1 MSAAYQHEV
10 DASESSLEDLE
21 RLQRLSGVLRGA
33 LLGKEDKIDLV
44 LACLLAQ
51 GHILL
56 DDLPGTG
63 KTTLAK
69 ALAMSLGGRFARI
82 QCTPDLLPTDITGF
96 SLYNQKTHEFEFH
109 SGPVFSDVLLA
120 DELNRTTPRTQS
132 ALLEAMAERQV
143 TIDAEARPLADTF
156 FVIATQNP
164 IDSHGSYPLPEAQL
178 DRFSIRLEI
187 GYPDRDAQLA
197 MLEKAASQSQFVGR
211 ERTSDSVVM
220 PLDSL
225 RRLQQKVAVTTVHPR
240 VREYLV
246 DLVEVTREHE
256 SVELGVSPRG
266 MLIWQRLAQA
276 WAVLHGRD
284 FVSPTDL
291 QDVGPHVLSVRLI
304 VRGGRSERVIQEI
317 FEKVPVPE
325 YR

>member
-1 MSAAYQHEV
+1 MTVIDDVVMSEPDIKQDDMQKLRH
-10 DASESSLEDLE
+10 
-21 RLQRLSGVLRGA
+21 LSKYLRSV
-33 LLGKEDKIDLV
+33 LLGKAEKIDLV
-44 LACLLAQ
+44 LSCMLAQ
-51 GHILL
+51 GHLLL

-69 ALAMSLGGRFARI
+69 SLAGSLGGRFSRV

-143 TIDAEARPLADTF
+143 TIDAVARSLADTF

-178 DRFSIRLEI
+178 DRFAIRLEI
-187 GYPDRDAQLA
+187 GYPDREAQLA
-197 MLEKAASQSQFVGR
+197 MLEGAVNVAS
-211 ERTSDSVVM
+211 EDSRIGGVIL
-220 PLDSL
+220 PFDSL
-225 RRLQQKVAVTTVHPR
+225 RRLQATVRGTKVHVR

-246 DLVEVTREHE
+246 DLVETTRGHE
-256 SVELGVSPRG
+256 LIELGVSPRG
-266 MLIWQRLAQA
+266 MLIWQRMAQA
-276 WAVLHGRD
+276 WAVLHDRD
-284 FVSPTDL
+284 FVSPTDI
-291 QDVGPHVLSVRLI
+291 QDVAPYVLSVRLLT
-304 VRGGRSERVIQEI
+304 RGKSVNEVIGRVLESI
-317 FEKVPVPE
+317 PVPE